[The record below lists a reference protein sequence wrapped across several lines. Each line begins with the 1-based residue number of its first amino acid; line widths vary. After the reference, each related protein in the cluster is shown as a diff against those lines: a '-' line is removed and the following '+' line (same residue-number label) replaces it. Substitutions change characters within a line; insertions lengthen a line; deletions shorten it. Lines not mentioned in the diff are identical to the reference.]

1 MLGIGDDAAVMRT
14 GGELCA
20 CSIDT
25 MVEGVHFR
33 LDAGWATPREVGH
46 RALAGALSDLA
57 AVGAGAGEAF
67 LSLGLPPGFAEQSA
81 LELALGADE
90 LAVSCG
96 TAIAGGDVVGAPALF
111 VTVAVTGWLAAEERP
126 LARAGARPGDL
137 VGVTGELGA
146 AAAALAVLDGRA
158 GRGAE
163 TETALERARHPLPRL
178 AEGRAL
184 AAAGASAA
192 IDVSDG
198 LAADAERLG
207 RASGVALELRA
218 DELPLAPGVAAVA
231 RTARHPG
238 PGAGGGRRRRLRAL
252 LLRRARAPRGDRAS
266 AARGGRG
273 RRQLD
278 RRGARGGG
286 GSAPARRPGGRST
299 GRRIRAPVVAGGASA
314 GEAGIR
320 AAARRAR
327 PSGAV
332 PARAVRRGSG
342 GRRRADVWRR

>member
-158 GRGAE
+158 GRGEE
-163 TETALERARHPLPRL
+163 TEPALERARHPLPRL

-198 LAADAERLG
+198 PAADAERLG
-207 RASGVALELRA
+207 RAGGVALELRA
-218 DELPLAPGVAAVA
+218 DALPLAPGVAAVA
-231 RTARHPG
+231 GQLGIPAPALAA
-238 PGAGGGRRRRLRAL
+238 AGGEDYELCFCAAPERREEIERALRA
-252 LLRRARAPRGDRAS
+252 
-266 AARGGRG
+266 
-273 RRQLD
+273 
-278 RRGARGGG
+278 
-286 GSAPARRPGGRST
+286 
-299 GRRIRAPVVAGGASA
+299 AGGAGVSWIGDA
-314 GEAGIR
+314 REGEAGARLLDGRGDVVR
-320 AAARRAR
+320 AEGYEHR
-327 PSGAV
+327 
-332 PARAVRRGSG
+332 
-342 GRRRADVWRR
+342 W